1 MRYSALAVAAVA
13 LLTFS
18 SAASA
23 QQTAGPK
30 LEVGAWTGQVTPP
43 DGGTVNVVYDVTY
56 AGDTLKITIKAAE
69 HGTFETTDVKL
80 EADKLSFKF
89 SPGVTVS
96 CVLNK
101 KEAAYVGSCTDDGG
115 GVATMDLSP
124 PKKEN
129 KK

>member
-1 MRYSALAVAAVA
+1 MRYSTVAVTAVA
-13 LLTFS
+13 LLAIS

-23 QQTAGPK
+23 QQAAVPK
-30 LEVGAWTGQVTPP
+30 LEVGEWTGQVTPP
-43 DGGTVNVVYDVTY
+43 DGQTVNVIYDVAY

-89 SPGVTVS
+89 SPGITVS

-124 PKKEN
+124 PKKD
-129 KK
+129 KKS